1 MWTLVIWYNICIVMK
16 WYWIN
21 ANIPVGAQL
30 RFLQS
35 KSNQSFLETG
45 KLPTVCCTCC
55 GQPERAQHEQLRERQ
70 RFDIS
75 TTLSWAKHVWEKK
88 ASSQVCQGLNWIMKL
103 REIEWPTMSVNYGNK
118 NSIYQMF
125 SKCSHNSLWTNETCE
140 RARVNLTRS
149 RVAQVTVGRDS
160 ICIPTSLKGEGSAH
174 RWWQPIYI
182 PSGKSS
188 RATTKQMEQV
198 GQGRKGK
205 MNNRSWT
212 SFDCVGR
219 GKKYSHSCQLRGS
232 SVCDRSQNFL
242 D

>member
-1 MWTLVIWYNICIVMK
+1 MRTLIIWYNICIVMK

-35 KSNQSFLETG
+35 ESNQSFLETG

-75 TTLSWAKHVWEKK
+75 TTLSWAKHVWKKKKK

-103 REIEWPTMSVNYGNK
+103 REIEWPTLSVNYGDK
-118 NSIYQMF
+118 IYIYQMF
-125 SKCSHNSLWTNETCE
+125 SKCSHNSLSTNGTCE

-149 RVAQVTVGRDS
+149 RVAQVA
-160 ICIPTSLKGEGSAH
+160 C
-174 RWWQPIYI
+174 W
-182 PSGKSS
+182 
-188 RATTKQMEQV
+188 
-198 GQGRKGK
+198 
-205 MNNRSWT
+205 
-212 SFDCVGR
+212 
-219 GKKYSHSCQLRGS
+219 
-232 SVCDRSQNFL
+232 
-242 D
+242 